1 VRAARRTL
9 RSFAVQLAAVA
20 VGIVLSGLIVAALGE
35 SPYAAVEA
43 LLRGAF
49 GSDFALTQSLLKA
62 VPLALCGLAVAIP
75 LRMRLWNIGAEGQ
88 FHAGAIGASWAA
100 LTFSTW
106 SAGALLPTMI
116 AAGMVA
122 GAVWALLAA
131 IPRALWGVNEII
143 TTLLL
148 NYVAILLVAYLVT
161 GPWRSEAAFNFPVT
175 DIFGPGAALP
185 KISEGSLIHV
195 GVFFPLVAAIVL
207 LVLLHRSRWGYEVRM
222 IGASSDAARLAGMST
237 AKNILVVMLVAGALA
252 GVAGMIEISTSFG
265 RLRQGISPGYGYM
278 AIVIAALAGANLI
291 GTLAVA
297 FLFGGFVVGAFA
309 LQALG
314 IPQAFVLLI
323 QGIILFCALAGAHL
337 AGARLTPWM
346 PSRIR
351 DRRRLETI
359 HKEEP
364 SIP

>member
-1 VRAARRTL
+1 MKATRRSL
-9 RSFAVQLAAVA
+9 RSFSVQLAAVA
-20 VGIVLSGLIVAALGE
+20 VGLVLSALVLATIGI
-35 SPYAAVEA
+35 SPVKALEA

-49 GSDFALTQSLLKA
+49 GSEFALTQSLLKA
-62 VPLALCGLAVAIP
+62 VPLALTGLAVAIP

-106 SAGALLPTMI
+106 SAPALLPMMV
-116 AAGMVA
+116 AAAMVA
-122 GAVWALLAA
+122 GGVWALVAA

-148 NYVAILLVAYLVT
+148 NYVAILTVAYLVT
-161 GPWRSEAAFNFPVT
+161 GPWRSTSAFNFPVT
-175 DIFGPGAALP
+175 DLFGAGAALP
-185 KISEGSLIHV
+185 KLAAGSLIHV
-195 GVFFPLVAAIVL
+195 GVFFPLVAAAVL
-207 LVLLHRSRWGYEVRM
+207 LILLHRSRWGFEVRM
-222 IGASSDAARLAGMST
+222 IGASPDAARLAGMST
-237 AKNILVVMLVAGALA
+237 AKHIVVIMLVGGALA
-252 GVAGMIEISTSFG
+252 GVAGMVEVSTSFG

-291 GTLAVA
+291 GTLTVA
-297 FLFGGFVVGAFA
+297 FLFGGFVVGGFA

-314 IPQAFVLLI
+314 IPQAFVLLV
-323 QGIILFCALAGAHL
+323 QGIILFCALAGSRL
-337 AGARLTPWM
+337 AGARLTPWS
-346 PSRIR
+346 PTRSR
-351 DRRRLETI
+351 DRRRLEPV